1 MRDKPLML
9 SMLVMI
15 IVSGL
20 ATISVVLVQQPVR
33 TASTGI
39 ANSEST
45 SKDFTKTITQQI
57 AKLEI
62 QLAMLEPVFTPD
74 ASIIEKIESQLE
86 RLRQRLSQVQ
96 PDGNQAAV
104 NHAVFEAI
112 KAKIA
117 ELEVKRALL
126 EPVFTLEAP
135 VMQKI
140 DSQIASLSQRIAKI
154 QPDNKVA
161 VNDAVS
167 EAIKAKIT
175 ELKAKRSLEA
185 TQDSSTSPN
194 LASID
199 SKLKSLEKRLVR
211 R

>member
-39 ANSEST
+39 ADSEST
-45 SKDFTKTITQQI
+45 SKDSIKTVTQQI

-62 QLAMLEPVFTPD
+62 QRAMLEPVFTAD
-74 ASIIEKIESQLE
+74 ASIIEKIESELE
-86 RLRQRLSQVQ
+86 RLRRRLSQVQ
-96 PDGNQAAV
+96 PDGNEAAV

-126 EPVFTLEAP
+126 EPVFTSDAP
-135 VMQKI
+135 VMEKI
-140 DSQIASLSQRIAKI
+140 ESQIGSLSQRIAKI
-154 QPDNKVA
+154 QPNNKVA

-185 TQDSSTSPN
+185 TQVSSTSPN

>member
-1 MRDKPLML
+1 MRDKPFML
-9 SMLVMI
+9 SVLV
-15 IVSGL
+15 IVIFSGL

-33 TASTGI
+33 TASTKI
-39 ANSEST
+39 ADSEST
-45 SKDFTKTITQQI
+45 SKNFIKTITQQI

-62 QLAMLEPVFTPD
+62 QRAMLEPVFTAD

-86 RLRQRLSQVQ
+86 RLQRRLSQLH

-104 NHAVFEAI
+104 NDTVFEAI

-126 EPVFTLEAP
+126 EPVFTPEAP

-140 DSQIASLSQRIAKI
+140 DSQIGSLSQRITKI
-154 QPDNKVA
+154 QPENKVA
-161 VNDAVS
+161 VNHAVS
-167 EAIKAKIT
+167 QAIKAKIT

-185 TQDSSTSPN
+185 TQNPSTSPN

-211 R
+211 N

>member
-45 SKDFTKTITQQI
+45 SKDFIKTITQQI

-126 EPVFTLEAP
+126 EPVFTSEAP

>member
-1 MRDKPLML
+1 ML
-9 SMLVMI
+9 SMLVVI

-45 SKDFTKTITQQI
+45 SKDFIKTITQQI

-126 EPVFTLEAP
+126 EPVFTSEAP

-185 TQDSSTSPN
+185 TQESSTSPN

>member
-1 MRDKPLML
+1 MRDKPFML
-9 SMLVMI
+9 SVLV
-15 IVSGL
+15 IVIFSGL

-33 TASTGI
+33 TASTKI
-39 ANSEST
+39 ADSEST
-45 SKDFTKTITQQI
+45 SKNFIKTITQQI

-62 QLAMLEPVFTPD
+62 QRAMLEPVFTAD

-86 RLRQRLSQVQ
+86 RLQRRLSQLH

-104 NHAVFEAI
+104 NDTVFEAI

-126 EPVFTLEAP
+126 EPVFTPEAP
-135 VMQKI
+135 VMEKI
-140 DSQIASLSQRIAKI
+140 DSQIGSLSQRITKI
-154 QPDNKVA
+154 QPENKVA
-161 VNDAVS
+161 VNHAVS
-167 EAIKAKIT
+167 QAIKAKIT

-185 TQDSSTSPN
+185 TQNPSISPN
-194 LASID
+194 LTSID

-211 R
+211 N

>member
-9 SMLVMI
+9 SVLVMI

-20 ATISVVLVQQPVR
+20 ATIGVVLVQQPVR
-33 TASTGI
+33 TASTES
-39 ANSEST
+39 ADSEST

-62 QLAMLEPVFTPD
+62 QRAMLEPVFTAD
-74 ASIIEKIESQLE
+74 ASIIEKIESQLG

-96 PDGNQAAV
+96 ADGNQAAV
-104 NHAVFEAI
+104 NYTVFEAI

-126 EPVFTLEAP
+126 EPVFTSDAP

-140 DSQIASLSQRIAKI
+140 DSQIGSLSQRIAKI
-154 QPDNKVA
+154 QPNNKVA

-194 LASID
+194 LTSID

>member
-9 SMLVMI
+9 SMLVVI

-126 EPVFTLEAP
+126 EPVFTSEAP

-185 TQDSSTSPN
+185 TQESSTSPN

>member
-45 SKDFTKTITQQI
+45 SKDFIKTITQQI

-86 RLRQRLSQVQ
+86 RLRQRLSEVQ

-126 EPVFTLEAP
+126 EPVFTSEAP

>member
-1 MRDKPLML
+1 
-9 SMLVMI
+9 MI

-20 ATISVVLVQQPVR
+20 ATISVVLLQQPVR

-126 EPVFTLEAP
+126 EPVFTSEAP

-185 TQDSSTSPN
+185 TQESSTSPN

-199 SKLKSLEKRLVR
+199 SKLKSLEKRLVHR
-211 R
+211 

>member
-39 ANSEST
+39 ADSEST
-45 SKDFTKTITQQI
+45 SKDSIKTVTQQI

-62 QLAMLEPVFTPD
+62 QRAMLEPVFTAD
-74 ASIIEKIESQLE
+74 ASIIEKIESELE
-86 RLRQRLSQVQ
+86 RLRRRLSQVQ
-96 PDGNQAAV
+96 PDGNEAAV

-126 EPVFTLEAP
+126 EPVFTSEAP

-194 LASID
+194 VTSID

>member
-39 ANSEST
+39 ADSEST
-45 SKDFTKTITQQI
+45 SKDSIKTVTQQI

-62 QLAMLEPVFTPD
+62 QRAMLEPVFTAD
-74 ASIIEKIESQLE
+74 ASIIEKIESELE
-86 RLRQRLSQVQ
+86 RLRRRLSQVQ
-96 PDGNQAAV
+96 PDGNEAAV

-126 EPVFTLEAP
+126 EPVFTSEAP

-140 DSQIASLSQRIAKI
+140 DSQIGSLSQRIAKI

-194 LASID
+194 VTSID

>member
-20 ATISVVLVQQPVR
+20 ATISVVLLQQPVR

-126 EPVFTLEAP
+126 EPVFTSEAP

-185 TQDSSTSPN
+185 TQESSTSPN

-199 SKLKSLEKRLVR
+199 SKLKSLEKRLVHR
-211 R
+211 

>member
-39 ANSEST
+39 ADSEST
-45 SKDFTKTITQQI
+45 SKDSIKTVTQQI

-62 QLAMLEPVFTPD
+62 QRAMLEPVFTAD
-74 ASIIEKIESQLE
+74 ASIIEKIESELE
-86 RLRQRLSQVQ
+86 RLRRRLSQVQ

-126 EPVFTLEAP
+126 EPVFTSEAP

-140 DSQIASLSQRIAKI
+140 DSQIGSLSQRIAKI
-154 QPDNKVA
+154 QPDNKLA

-199 SKLKSLEKRLVR
+199 SKLKSLEKRLVGR
-211 R
+211 

>member
-39 ANSEST
+39 ADSEST
-45 SKDFTKTITQQI
+45 SKESTKTITQQI

-62 QLAMLEPVFTPD
+62 QRAMLEPVFTAD
-74 ASIIEKIESQLE
+74 ASIIEKIESQLG

-104 NHAVFEAI
+104 NDAVFEGI

-126 EPVFTLEAP
+126 EPVFTSEAP
-135 VMQKI
+135 VIQKI
-140 DSQIASLSQRIAKI
+140 DSQIGSLSQRIAKI
-154 QPDNKVA
+154 QPDNKAA
-161 VNDAVS
+161 VNHAVS

-194 LASID
+194 LTSID
-199 SKLKSLEKRLVR
+199 SKLKSLEKRLVGR
-211 R
+211 

>member
-45 SKDFTKTITQQI
+45 SKDFIKTITQQI

-126 EPVFTLEAP
+126 EPVFTSEAP

-185 TQDSSTSPN
+185 TQESSTSPN

>member
-9 SMLVMI
+9 SMLVVI

-86 RLRQRLSQVQ
+86 RLRQRLSEVQ

-185 TQDSSTSPN
+185 TQESSTSPN

>member
-20 ATISVVLVQQPVR
+20 ATISVVLLQQPVR

-45 SKDFTKTITQQI
+45 SKDFIKTITQQI

-62 QLAMLEPVFTPD
+62 QRAMLEPVFTPD
-74 ASIIEKIESQLE
+74 ASILEKIESQLE

-126 EPVFTLEAP
+126 EPVLTSEAP
-135 VMQKI
+135 VMEKI
-140 DSQIASLSQRIAKI
+140 DSQIESLSQRIAKI
-154 QPDNKVA
+154 QPDNKAA

>member
-126 EPVFTLEAP
+126 EPVFTSEAP

>member
-1 MRDKPLML
+1 
-9 SMLVMI
+9 MI

-86 RLRQRLSQVQ
+86 RLRQRLSEVQ

-185 TQDSSTSPN
+185 TQESSTSPN

>member
-86 RLRQRLSQVQ
+86 RLRQRLSEVQ

-185 TQDSSTSPN
+185 TQESSTSPN

>member
-126 EPVFTLEAP
+126 EPVFTSEAP

-185 TQDSSTSPN
+185 TQESSTSPN

-199 SKLKSLEKRLVR
+199 SKLKSLEKRLVHR
-211 R
+211 

>member
-86 RLRQRLSQVQ
+86 RLRQGLSEVQ

-185 TQDSSTSPN
+185 TQESSTSPN

>member
-39 ANSEST
+39 ADSEST
-45 SKDFTKTITQQI
+45 SKDSIKTVTQQI

-62 QLAMLEPVFTPD
+62 QRAMLEPVFTAD
-74 ASIIEKIESQLE
+74 ASIIEKIESELE
-86 RLRQRLSQVQ
+86 RLRRRLSQVQ
-96 PDGNQAAV
+96 PDGNEAAV

-126 EPVFTLEAP
+126 EPVFTSEAP

-140 DSQIASLSQRIAKI
+140 DSQIGSLSQRIAKI
-154 QPDNKVA
+154 QADNKVA

-199 SKLKSLEKRLVR
+199 SKLKSLEKRLVGR
-211 R
+211 

>member
-1 MRDKPLML
+1 
-9 SMLVMI
+9 MI

-20 ATISVVLVQQPVR
+20 ATISVVLLQQPVR

-45 SKDFTKTITQQI
+45 SKDFIKTITQQI

-62 QLAMLEPVFTPD
+62 QRAMLEPVFTPD
-74 ASIIEKIESQLE
+74 ASILEKIESQLE

-126 EPVFTLEAP
+126 EPVLTSEAP
-135 VMQKI
+135 VMEKI
-140 DSQIASLSQRIAKI
+140 DSQIESLSQRIAKI
-154 QPDNKVA
+154 QPDNKAA

>member
-20 ATISVVLVQQPVR
+20 ATISVVLLQQPVR
-33 TASTGI
+33 TASIGS
-39 ANSEST
+39 ADSEST
-45 SKDFTKTITQQI
+45 SKDFIKTITQQI
-57 AKLEI
+57 TKLEI
-62 QLAMLEPVFTPD
+62 QRAMLEPVFTPD
-74 ASIIEKIESQLE
+74 ASIIKKIESQLE

-96 PDGNQAAV
+96 PNGNQAGV

-117 ELEVKRALL
+117 ELEVQRALL
-126 EPVFTLEAP
+126 EAVLTSEAP
-135 VMQKI
+135 VMEKI
-140 DSQIASLSQRIAKI
+140 ESQIGSLSQRIAKI

-161 VNDAVS
+161 VNNAVS

-185 TQDSSTSPN
+185 TQDSSTSAN
-194 LASID
+194 LTSID
-199 SKLKSLEKRLVR
+199 SKLKSLEKRLAR

>member
-9 SMLVMI
+9 SMLVVI

-45 SKDFTKTITQQI
+45 SKDFIKTITQQI

-126 EPVFTLEAP
+126 EPVFTSEAP

-185 TQDSSTSPN
+185 TQESSTSPN

-199 SKLKSLEKRLVR
+199 SKLKSLEKRLVHR
-211 R
+211 

>member
-39 ANSEST
+39 ADSEST
-45 SKDFTKTITQQI
+45 SKDSIKTVTQQI

-62 QLAMLEPVFTPD
+62 QRAMLEPVFTAD
-74 ASIIEKIESQLE
+74 ASIIEKIESELE
-86 RLRQRLSQVQ
+86 RLRRRLSQVQ
-96 PDGNQAAV
+96 PDGNEAAV

-126 EPVFTLEAP
+126 EPVFTSEAP

-140 DSQIASLSQRIAKI
+140 DSQIGSLSQRIAKI

-194 LASID
+194 VTSID
-199 SKLKSLEKRLVR
+199 SKLKSLEKRLVGR
-211 R
+211 

>member
-20 ATISVVLVQQPVR
+20 ATISVVLLQQPVR
-33 TASTGI
+33 TASTGSVD
-39 ANSEST
+39 SEST
-45 SKDFTKTITQQI
+45 SKDFIKTITQQI
-57 AKLEI
+57 TKLEI
-62 QLAMLEPVFTPD
+62 QRAMLEPVFTPD
-74 ASIIEKIESQLE
+74 ASIIKKIESQLE
-86 RLRQRLSQVQ
+86 HLRQRLSQVQ
-96 PDGNQAAV
+96 PNGNQAGV

-117 ELEVKRALL
+117 ELEVQRALL
-126 EPVFTLEAP
+126 EAVLTSEAP
-135 VMQKI
+135 VMEKI
-140 DSQIASLSQRIAKI
+140 ESQIGSLSQRIAKI

-161 VNDAVS
+161 VNNAVS

-185 TQDSSTSPN
+185 TQDSSTSAN
-194 LASID
+194 LTSID
-199 SKLKSLEKRLVR
+199 SKLKSLEKRLAR

>member
-9 SMLVMI
+9 SMLVVI

-45 SKDFTKTITQQI
+45 SKDFIKTITQQI

-126 EPVFTLEAP
+126 EPVFTSEAP

-185 TQDSSTSPN
+185 TQESSTSPN

>member
-86 RLRQRLSQVQ
+86 RLRQRLSEVQ

-140 DSQIASLSQRIAKI
+140 DSQIAIRCDKL
-154 QPDNKVA
+154 
-161 VNDAVS
+161 
-167 EAIKAKIT
+167 AI
-175 ELKAKRSLEA
+175 
-185 TQDSSTSPN
+185 
-194 LASID
+194 
-199 SKLKSLEKRLVR
+199 
-211 R
+211 

>member
-9 SMLVMI
+9 SMLAMI

-20 ATISVVLVQQPVR
+20 ATITVVLVQEPVR
-33 TASTGI
+33 TASTEI
-39 ANSEST
+39 ADSEST
-45 SKDFTKTITQQI
+45 SKDFTKTTTQEI

-62 QLAMLEPVFTPD
+62 QRAMLEPVFTPD
-74 ASIIEKIESQLE
+74 ASIIEKIESQLG

-104 NHAVFEAI
+104 NQAVFEAI

-126 EPVFTLEAP
+126 EPVFTSEAP

-140 DSQIASLSQRIAKI
+140 DSQIGSLSQRIAKI

>member
-39 ANSEST
+39 ADSEST
-45 SKDFTKTITQQI
+45 SKDSIKTVTQQI

-62 QLAMLEPVFTPD
+62 QRAMLEPVFTAD
-74 ASIIEKIESQLE
+74 ASIIEKIESELE
-86 RLRQRLSQVQ
+86 RLRRRLSQVQ
-96 PDGNQAAV
+96 PDGNEAAV

-126 EPVFTLEAP
+126 EPVFTSEAP

-140 DSQIASLSQRIAKI
+140 DSQIGSLSQRIAKI

>member
-1 MRDKPLML
+1 
-9 SMLVMI
+9 MI

-45 SKDFTKTITQQI
+45 SKDFIKTITQQI

-126 EPVFTLEAP
+126 EPVFTSEAP

-185 TQDSSTSPN
+185 TQESSTSPN